1 MRAIAAVVFLVAIG
15 AGLNAQTA
23 PPAAVPAPMVGSI
36 EKHSDWPQATGEDVK
51 TVDGITAALYAGI
64 SGGAGQKRDWN
75 KFRSLFIP
83 DARLVITRIAGV
95 GGATQ
100 GDAVIMSVDDYVN
113 RLSARFEANGFFE
126 HGIAM
131 RKEEY
136 GVVIHVWTT
145 YESRHKAD
153 DPAPFARGINSV
165 ELLKANGRYYI
176 VQVMWDSERPG
187 NEIPKEYLPK

>member
-1 MRAIAAVVFLVAIG
+1 MRAIAAAVFLVAVG
-15 AGLNAQTA
+15 ASLIAQTA
-23 PPAAVPAPMVGSI
+23 PPAAAPAPVVGSI
-36 EKHSDWPQATGEDVK
+36 EKHSDWPQSTSEDVK

-75 KFRSLFIP
+75 KFRALFIP
-83 DARLVITRIAGV
+83 DARLIITRVAGV
-95 GGATQ
+95 GGATK
-100 GDAVIMSVDDYVN
+100 GDAVLMSVDDYVN
-113 RLSARFEANGFFE
+113 RVSARFEANGFFE

-136 GVVIHVWTT
+136 GVVTHVWTT
-145 YESRHKAD
+145 YESRRKAD
-153 DPAPFARGINSV
+153 DDTPFARGINSV